1 MLRNIRIFLILTPNF
16 NFFSFSKWG
25 CAVTTAPEHYLY
37 YHLRFLLTVTTVPR
51 HPADTARASTKIA
64 IFVLSPVFGELDT
77 EVASELWETGVLPPW
92 FSDVSG
98 VSFSGA
104 FSFVRSRIFNH
115 RSTVIDILKLNL
127 MLCFIKLIS
136 IQCFCFFQDICDCF
150 FILPI
155 LKSRNRI
162 IL

>member
-1 MLRNIRIFLILTPNF
+1 MLRNIRIFLILAPNF

-51 HPADTARASTKIA
+51 HPADTASASTKIA

-77 EVASELWETGVLPPW
+77 EVASEPWEPGVLTPW

-104 FSFVRSRIFNH
+104 FLFVRSRVYSITGV
-115 RSTVIDILKLNL
+115 RSLTYSN
-127 MLCFIKLIS
+127 
-136 IQCFCFFQDICDCF
+136 
-150 FILPI
+150 
-155 LKSRNRI
+155 
-162 IL
+162 